1 MTEVETRSRKTAK
14 HTASATGRFLQLL
27 RHPIDDVRGDFL
39 NLVDG
44 DLELVLAAVPRVH
57 QIDLIFAAGLRLGQ
71 IRVEAAVHVH
81 FGALAGR
88 QHAQQG
94 AHVGGGHR
102 QEQVGTVDFLTRDAV
117 CEVVTRNLI
126 TIATFA

>member
-57 QIDLIFAAGLRLGQ
+57 QIDLIFAAGLRLG
-71 IRVEAAVHVH
+71 RFGSKLRYMCTSARLPAGSMRSRARMWEAVI
-81 FGALAGR
+81 GR
-88 QHAQQG
+88 NRSVRSISSREMRCAKWSRG
-94 AHVGGGHR
+94 
-102 QEQVGTVDFLTRDAV
+102 
-117 CEVVTRNLI
+117 I
-126 TIATFA
+126 SSP

>member
-1 MTEVETRSRKTAK
+1 MTE
-14 HTASATGRFLQLL
+14 
-27 RHPIDDVRGDFL
+27 
-39 NLVDG
+39 
-44 DLELVLAAVPRVH
+44 
-57 QIDLIFAAGLRLGQ
+57 
-71 IRVEAAVHVH
+71 
-81 FGALAGR
+81 
-88 QHAQQG
+88 QG